1 MPQVPNKVATRLSAA
16 IKRFQLVI
24 ASAKSRDAHES
35 DTVIIVTDMLS
46 EVFGYDK
53 YSEITSE
60 CSIRGTWCDLA
71 IKIDGTIEYLIE
83 VKAIGLDLKDSYK
96 TLTRNKP
103 LTILPTRALIGSFLP
118 MRKFGVFIRS
128 RLANR

>member
-1 MPQVPNKVATRLSAA
+1 MAQVPSKVAARLSAA
-16 IKRFQLVI
+16 IKRFQPIV
-24 ASAKSRDAHES
+24 ASAKSRDANES

-71 IKIDGTIEYLIE
+71 I
-83 VKAIGLDLKDSYK
+83 
-96 TLTRNKP
+96 
-103 LTILPTRALIGSFLP
+103 RAQSE
-118 MRKFGVFIRS
+118 KVQ
-128 RLANR
+128 